1 LEDPRGNLTLEFLRV
16 VSLTNPKYVLWENVP
31 GVLADKTQAF
41 NILITGLSE
50 LGYSVDHQILDAQE
64 FGLPQKR
71 SRVFLVCEKIN
82 ACFSPHTAFE
92 TLNKIL
98 LLTLSDMGKKYHNKT
113 SVLKEITLSPLPQM
127 LMLLNNAL
135 SSKLPTYQIELKNN
149 MILSKKDFYPIIN
162 QMVFLLFN
170 EANDISVSIDKK
182 AMDVHERLIS
192 LLTMTFDYYQVKDID
207 TYSPT
212 LEEVTPLWRFKHNLL
227 TNFLENLTVFLNYV
241 ESREKSSLFQNLLN
255 TDSLFYILK
264 EETEIFNKRFSKK
277 KLNVEK
283 DKNKGETI

>member
-1 LEDPRGNLTLEFLRV
+1 
-16 VSLTNPKYVLWENVP
+16 
-31 GVLADKTQAF
+31 
-41 NILITGLSE
+41 
-50 LGYSVDHQILDAQE
+50 
-64 FGLPQKR
+64 
-71 SRVFLVCEKIN
+71 
-82 ACFSPHTAFE
+82 
-92 TLNKIL
+92 
-98 LLTLSDMGKKYHNKT
+98 
-113 SVLKEITLSPLPQM
+113 M